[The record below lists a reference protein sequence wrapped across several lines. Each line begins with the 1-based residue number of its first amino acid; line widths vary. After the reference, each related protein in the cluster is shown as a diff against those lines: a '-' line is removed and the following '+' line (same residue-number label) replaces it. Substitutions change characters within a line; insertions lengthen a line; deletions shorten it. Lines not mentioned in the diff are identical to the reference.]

1 MGEKITYQQCP
12 SCGSATIQFVLKVKD
27 FTVSNDVF
35 EIWHCNNCS
44 LRFTQAVPNAMDIG
58 VYYQSANYVSHTDTN
73 KGLTNRLYH
82 FVRQF
87 TLKSKLKLVQQYT
100 ELQTGTLLDVGAGT
114 GYFSRIM
121 TTAGWHVT
129 ALEPDTT
136 TRNLAFEKDGLE
148 LQDATNLYYL
158 ESNQFDAITLWHV
171 LEHVHDLQGYFDK
184 FYDLLK
190 PNGKLI
196 IAVPN
201 YTSAD
206 AKQYVENWAAYD
218 VPRHLYHFSPQS
230 IDALAKLKG
239 FTVKAYKP
247 MWFDSFYVSMLSE
260 KYKNGKE
267 NIIAA
272 IYNGLLSNL
281 KSLSNNKNCSSI
293 IYVLAK
299 Q

>member
-12 SCGSATIQFVLKVKD
+12 SCGSSTIKFVLEVKD
-27 FTVSNDVF
+27 FTVSNAVFDV
-35 EIWHCNNCS
+35 WHCSNCS
-44 LRFTQAVPNAMDIG
+44 LRFTQAVPKATDIG
-58 VYYQSANYVSHTDTN
+58 AYYQSANYVSHTDTN

-87 TLKSKLKLVQQYT
+87 TLKGKLKLVQQYT
-100 ELQTGTLLDVGAGT
+100 GLQTGALLDVGAGT

-121 TTAGWHVT
+121 TTAGWRVT
-129 ALEPDTT
+129 ALEPDATA
-136 TRNLAFEKDGLE
+136 RKLAFEKDGLQ
-148 LQDATNLYYL
+148 LQDANNIYYL
-158 ESNQFDAITLWHV
+158 ENNQFDAITLWHV
-171 LEHVHDLQGYFDK
+171 LEHVHDLQGYFNK

-190 PNGKLI
+190 LNGKLI

-206 AKQYVENWAAYD
+206 ADQYVESWAAYD

-230 IDALAKLKG
+230 IDALASLKG

-260 KYKNGKE
+260 QYKNGKG
-267 NIIAA
+267 NIVTAF
-272 IYNGLLSNL
+272 YNGLISNL
-281 KSLSNNKNCSSI
+281 KAMGNSKKCSSV
-293 IYVLAK
+293 IYILAK

>member
-27 FTVSNDVF
+27 FTVSNDFF
-35 EIWHCNNCS
+35 EIWHCSNCS
-44 LRFTQAVPNAMDIG
+44 LRFTQTVPSATNIG
-58 VYYQSANYVSHTDTN
+58 IYYQSANYVSHTDTN
-73 KGLTNRLYH
+73 KGLINRLYH

-100 ELQTGTLLDVGAGT
+100 ELQTGALLDVGAGT

-121 TTAGWHVT
+121 TTAGWQVT

-136 TRNLAFEKDGLE
+136 ARKLAFEKDGLL
-148 LQDATNLYYL
+148 LQDVANLYYL

-171 LEHVHDLQGYFDK
+171 LEHVHDLQGYLDK

-206 AKQYVENWAAYD
+206 AKQYVESWAAYD

-239 FTVKAYKP
+239 FTVKAFKP

-272 IYNGLLSNL
+272 IYSGLLSNL
-281 KSLSNNKNCSSI
+281 KSLGNNKNCSSI
-293 IYVLAK
+293 TYVLAK

>member
-12 SCGSATIQFVLKVKD
+12 SCGNSTIEFVLKTID
-27 FTVSNDVF
+27 FTVSKAVF

-44 LRFTQAVPNAMDIG
+44 LRFTQSVPSAIDIG
-58 VYYQSANYVSHTDTN
+58 AYYQSANYVSHTDTN

-82 FVRQF
+82 FIRQF
-87 TLKSKLKLVQQYT
+87 TLKTKLKLVQQST
-100 ELQTGTLLDVGAGT
+100 GLQTGALLDVGAGT

-121 TTAGWHVT
+121 TTAGWQVT
-129 ALEPDTT
+129 ALEPDDTA
-136 TRNLAFEKDGLE
+136 RKIALEKDGLI
-148 LQDATNLYYL
+148 LQDASNIYHLQ
-158 ESNQFDAITLWHV
+158 SNQFDAITLWHV
-171 LEHVHDLQGYFDK
+171 LEHVHDLQGYLDK
-184 FYDLLK
+184 FYNLLK

-206 AKQYVENWAAYD
+206 AEDYSESWAAYD

-230 IDALAKLKG
+230 IDSLAALKG

-260 KYKNGKE
+260 QYKNGKG
-267 NIIAA
+267 NIVAA
-272 IYNGLLSNL
+272 VFNGLLSNL
-281 KSLSNNKNCSSI
+281 KAIGNSKNCSSV
-293 IYVLAK
+293 IYILAK
-299 Q
+299 K